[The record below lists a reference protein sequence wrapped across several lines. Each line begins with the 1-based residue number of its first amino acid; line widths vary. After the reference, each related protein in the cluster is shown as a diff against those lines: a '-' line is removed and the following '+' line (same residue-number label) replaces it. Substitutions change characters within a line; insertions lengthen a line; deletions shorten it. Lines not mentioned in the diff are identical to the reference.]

1 MSETPLL
8 KRFEQ
13 AYKEQEFSALEIAGF
28 QSDPKLAFAA
38 GAAVGYGMAVDAAI
52 AAASSTPP
60 QENSEATLVLEE
72 LAQDERLLLDIRR
85 YRGEKNEDAAT
96 TVTRWLHIALN
107 ESCVGDF
114 PFKDAAIAAASSTLQ
129 QGEQ

>member
-1 MSETPLL
+1 MSDAPLL

-52 AAASSTPP
+52 AAAS
-60 QENSEATLVLEE
+60 QENS
-72 LAQDERLLLDIRR
+72 DE
-85 YRGEKNEDAAT
+85 G
-96 TVTRWLHIALN
+96 
-107 ESCVGDF
+107 
-114 PFKDAAIAAASSTLQ
+114 Q
-129 QGEQ
+129 